1 MEGLIGAVNIMRS
14 LVYTN
19 LCLCC
24 LQFLDEVVT
33 SLDKLA
39 ASYSNPEEEFTKLL
53 PVTMAS
59 EGLSSDNNFSQET
72 TRMAWSTL
80 EFLLHSPRSSYRY
93 SGYLWL
99 LELLSAEMTRGGSKQ
114 STKLKT
120 NALQRQLGLLGKQ
133 ERATGVD
140 VSENEETGNQNHTPT
155 ISSAVRV
162 LCSLLK
168 SKNPSVRRGFVLIL
182 EKVLI
187 QCQRHGLEL
196 EFNSASVIDGEL
208 TKQEGVRSTG
218 AQDRALAMLGLM
230 NGALWQAISANDT
243 DRVNILQVY
252 PSQLKGSRL
261 MLRSSN

>member
-1 MEGLIGAVNIMRS
+1 MVAA
-14 LVYTN
+14 
-19 LCLCC
+19 
-24 LQFLDEVVT
+24 
-33 SLDKLA
+33 LDKLA
-39 ASYSNPEEEFTKLL
+39 DSYAQLEEEFMVLL

-59 EGLSSDNNFSQET
+59 EGLSCDINCNFSQDT
-72 TRMAWSTL
+72 VRMAWSTL
-80 EFLLHSPRSSYRY
+80 EFLLHSPRASYRY

-114 STKLKT
+114 STKVKT

-133 ERATGVD
+133 ERAA
-140 VSENEETGNQNHTPT
+140 ENEVSDNEESGHQNHTPT

-182 EKVLI
+182 ERVLI

-196 EFNSASVIDGEL
+196 EFNLSTLTDGEL
-208 TKQEGVRSTG
+208 TRQEGARSTG
-218 AQDRALAMLGLM
+218 AQERALAMLGLM

-252 PSQLKGSRL
+252 VVQPERVLSFLCQV
-261 MLRSSN
+261 